1 MIATPRVRYQ
11 IVVLGMSWGGLHALR
26 AIAGRL
32 PEAFPLPVVV
42 VQHRHK
48 DSDSLLRELVQ
59 DCAYMK
65 VCEIDDKQPIEGGTI
80 YIAPPDY
87 HTLVEAKSFALS
99 TEAPVKFS
107 RPSIDVTF
115 MSAADS
121 WGAGVIG
128 VVLTGANDDG
138 AAGLRRIVTRGGY
151 GIIQDPATAES
162 ATMPRAA
169 AKAVPEAKILPLPE
183 IGAHLDKL
191 VGVPEPAPGLARR
204 R

>member
-1 MIATPRVRYQ
+1 MTYQ
-11 IVVLGMSWGGLHALR
+11 IVALGMSWGGLHALR
-26 AIAGRL
+26 AIVSKL

-59 DCAYMK
+59 DCAHIP
-65 VCEIDDKQPIEGGTI
+65 VTDIEDKQPIRSGNI

-87 HTLVEAKSFALS
+87 HTLVEDGHFALT

-115 MSAADS
+115 MSVADACGAA
-121 WGAGVIG
+121 AVG

-138 AAGLRRIVTRGGY
+138 AAGLRRIVGRGGY
-151 GIIQDPATAES
+151 GIVQDPATAES

-169 AKAVPEAKILPLPE
+169 LKAVPEAHKLSLPD
-183 IGAHLDKL
+183 IGPHLVQL
-191 VGVPEPAPGLARR
+191 VGLPTVAAAAKARR

>member
-1 MIATPRVRYQ
+1 VTYQ
-11 IVVLGMSWGGLHALR
+11 IVALGMSWGGLHALR
-26 AIAGRL
+26 AIASQL
-32 PEAFPLPVVV
+32 PETFPLAVVI

-48 DSDSLLRELVQ
+48 DSDTLLRELIQ
-59 DCAYMK
+59 DCARIP
-65 VCEIDDKQPIEGGTI
+65 VTDIEDKQPIRGGNI

-87 HTLVEAKSFALS
+87 HTLVEGGHFALT

-115 MSAADS
+115 MSVADS
-121 WGAGVIG
+121 CGAGAVG

-138 AAGLRRIVTRGGY
+138 AMGLRRIVGRGGY
-151 GIIQDPATAES
+151 GIVQDPATAES

-169 AKAVPEAKILPLPE
+169 LKAVPEAQVLPLRE
-183 IGAHLDKL
+183 IGPHLVQL
-191 VGVPEPAPGLARR
+191 VGLPSVAAAAKARR